1 MDLTSILLLKLSDTM
16 CAIAKVKV
24 KKQDTKK
31 ALSFTVH
38 GVSMDSVRCIS
49 CFSPQ
54 GVLQAMTNKFIG
66 RVYFFLPP
74 SLLE

>member
-38 GVSMDSVRCIS
+38 GVSMDSVKMYFLLLSTRCS
-49 CFSPQ
+49 AS
-54 GVLQAMTNKFIG
+54 NDK
-66 RVYFFLPP
+66 
-74 SLLE
+74 